1 MYYKDIKKE
10 KKKVGDNKPS
20 LVRVTVWENSHT
32 VCPKSTLDAEWPEY
46 NKEKDRIRHNTIK
59 YKGVPISEAMCN
71 IKLDEAR
78 VPELPI
84 DPVIG
89 SVHSVI
95 LKRAKNGDVYVT
107 GLSTKESVVC
117 KNNLSKYKNFDFD
130 NLEIDAVIT
139 NYNKAQQVITV
150 DIIKPIFDKWIKET
164 TDDLT
169 TQYDIVSPRIVAVEQ
184 LKLCSGGFIGKA
196 KVPCISEFF
205 GEPYYVDAFIPGSQ
219 IVLNIEN
226 DFSKWEGKTVNTFVA
241 AYNKV
246 NIDRPALICSRKDL
260 LNFYGNIEKINIYK
274 AYCEDNDT
282 WKKLKDDVIP
292 GIITGV
298 INSNKKCGV
307 FVELPTYNITGI
319 INCAPDELVNYKNG
333 SPINVKITDF
343 EQMLEY
349 DDTMATVKH
358 LEPYVVENNKLKR
371 CILKPILSLASFN

>member
-10 KKKVGDNKPS
+10 KKKEGNSKPS
-20 LVRVTVWENSHT
+20 LVRVSVWENSRT
-32 VCPKSTLDAEWPEY
+32 ACPKSMLDAEWPAY
-46 NKEKDRIRHNTIK
+46 NKEKDRIKYNTIK
-59 YKGVPISEAMCN
+59 YKDVPISEAMCN
-71 IKLDEAR
+71 IKFDETR

-107 GLSTKESVVC
+107 GLSTKECVVC

-130 NLEIDAVIT
+130 NLETDAVIT
-139 NYNKAQQVITV
+139 NYNKTQQAITV
-150 DIIKPIFDKWIKET
+150 DIIKPIFDKWIKVT

-169 TQYDIVSPRIVAVEQ
+169 SQYDIAQPRVVSVEH
-184 LKLCSGGFIGKA
+184 LKLCPGGFIGKA
-196 KVPCISEFF
+196 KVPCVSDFI

-219 IVLNIEN
+219 IVLNIEK
-226 DFSKWEGKTVNTFVA
+226 DFSKWEGKTINTFVA
-241 AYNKV
+241 AYNTV
-246 NIDRPALICSRKDL
+246 NKDRPALICSRKDL

-274 AYCEDNDT
+274 AYCEDNAA
-282 WKKLKDDVIP
+282 WKKLKEDVIP

-319 INCAPDELVNYKNG
+319 INCAADELVNFKNG
-333 SPINVKITDF
+333 EAIHVKITGF

-358 LEPYVVENNKLKR
+358 LEPYIIENGTLKQ
-371 CILKPILSLASFN
+371 CILKPILSFVGFN